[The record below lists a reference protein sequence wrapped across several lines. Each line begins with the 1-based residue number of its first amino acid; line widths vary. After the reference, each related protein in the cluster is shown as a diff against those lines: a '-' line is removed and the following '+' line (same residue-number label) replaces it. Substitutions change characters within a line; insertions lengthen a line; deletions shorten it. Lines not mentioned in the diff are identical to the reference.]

1 MSINSNKIF
10 DYITSF
16 VVEQLAKNMHKLFA
30 LGCLSQPTLTV
41 LRVCP
46 REDQAG
52 VTHAISPISFKLS
65 QMIKV
70 IKLFKSPK

>member
-30 LGCLSQPTLTV
+30 LGCLSQSDINGIKQFQLYNV
-41 LRVCP
+41 L
-46 REDQAG
+46 
-52 VTHAISPISFKLS
+52 
-65 QMIKV
+65 
-70 IKLFKSPK
+70 